1 MLFYLQITKVRCD
14 EKFVWCFNFLLLKLN
29 RETRHSFHC
38 LQKFLIQDW
47 AKRLVFLLFMRNWN
61 IKLKVTYVAG
71 DRVITDLLAK
81 PFSMGKN
88 LLCVNSKKH
97 MV

>member
-1 MLFYLQITKVRCD
+1 M
-14 EKFVWCFNFLLLKLN
+14 
-29 RETRHSFHC
+29 
-38 LQKFLIQDW
+38 
-47 AKRLVFLLFMRNWN
+47 
-61 IKLKVTYVAG
+61 AG
-71 DRVITDLLAK
+71 DRVINDLLAK